1 MSIKLMSKLMVANSR
16 YDFLINRYGHD
27 AVSHTLTLLIDKL
40 EQNLENMLHHI
51 QTMSMLPWRRYAS
64 RWAPTSRMW
73 MPC

>member
-1 MSIKLMSKLMVANSR
+1 MVANSL

-51 QTMSMLPWRRYAS
+51 QTM
-64 RWAPTSRMW
+64 
-73 MPC
+73 